1 MFIINWFW
9 DVLAQ
14 LGLLHKNAKILFLG
28 LDNAGKTTLLHML
41 KNDRLATLQPTLH
54 PSKYIQLPRPIHS
67 LTPITASEELAI
79 GNVKFTTYDLGGHQQ
94 ARRLWRDYFP
104 EVDGIV
110 FLVDSADF
118 ERFAESKA
126 ELDAL
131 LSIEELS
138 KVPFLILGNKIDAP
152 GAVSEDELRHHLGLY
167 QTTGKGKVPLN
178 DIRPIEIFMCS
189 VVQRQGYGEGFRWL
203 SQYI

>member
-1 MFIINWFW
+1 MFG
-9 DVLAQ
+9 VG
-14 LGLLHKNAKILFLG
+14 GLLVQEEA
-28 LDNAGKTTLLHML
+28 DT
-41 KNDRLATLQPTLH
+41 
-54 PSKYIQLPRPIHS
+54 QL
-67 LTPITASEELAI
+67 ASEELAI

-94 ARRLWRDYFP
+94 GAQHYSLPHCIRKTDRTPTTTARRLWRDYFP

-152 GAVSEDELRHHLGLY
+152 GAVSEEELRHNLGLY
-167 QTTGKGKVPLN
+167 QTTGKVSLMLMFWVVSFLVLMRMSVLDRARSLSTISALLRSSCALLCRGRGTERASDGCLN
-178 DIRPIEIFMCS
+178 T
-189 VVQRQGYGEGFRWL
+189 
-203 SQYI
+203 

>member
-1 MFIINWFW
+1 LLVI
-9 DVLAQ
+9 LAF
-14 LGLLHKNAKILFLG
+14 HI
-28 LDNAGKTTLLHML
+28 T
-41 KNDRLATLQPTLH
+41 
-54 PSKYIQLPRPIHS
+54 S
-67 LTPITASEELAI
+67 L
-79 GNVKFTTYDLGGHQQ
+79 

-110 FLVDSADF
+110 FLVDSVDF
-118 ERFAESKA
+118 ERFTESKA

-152 GAVSEDELRHHLGLY
+152 GAVSEEEMRHHLGLY
-167 QTTGKGKVPLN
+167 QTTGKVWIWQFLAVWFHSEFCFLRHQGKVPLS

-189 VVQRQGYGEGFRWL
+189 VVQRQGYGEGKG
-203 SQYI
+203 

>member
-1 MFIINWFW
+1 M
-9 DVLAQ
+9 
-14 LGLLHKNAKILFLG
+14 
-28 LDNAGKTTLLHML
+28 TPL
-41 KNDRLATLQPTLH
+41 KN
-54 PSKYIQLPRPIHS
+54 
-67 LTPITASEELAI
+67 TAHE
-79 GNVKFTTYDLGGHQQ
+79 TT

-152 GAVSEDELRHHLGLY
+152 GAVSEDELRHQLGLY
-167 QTTGKGKVPLN
+167 QTTGKVGALTSP
-178 DIRPIEIFMCS
+178 R
-189 VVQRQGYGEGFRWL
+189 
-203 SQYI
+203 

>member
-1 MFIINWFW
+1 MR
-9 DVLAQ
+9 D
-14 LGLLHKNAKILFLG
+14 
-28 LDNAGKTTLLHML
+28 
-41 KNDRLATLQPTLH
+41 
-54 PSKYIQLPRPIHS
+54 
-67 LTPITASEELAI
+67 TASLPYH
-79 GNVKFTTYDLGGHQQ
+79 VCFT

-118 ERFAESKA
+118 ERFPESKA

-138 KVPFLILGNKIDAP
+138 KVPFIVLGNKIDAP

-167 QTTGKGKVPLN
+167 QTTGKVRALSLIRGQHKAHAYSFRARSHLLISDPLSSSWYQLCRDRATEKVC
-178 DIRPIEIFMCS
+178 IFIAQCDRLELTIFCVTRFP
-189 VVQRQGYGEGFRWL
+189 VVVAICNLFTSIWHYLPGTYLLFLQ
-203 SQYI
+203 I